1 MVGVFFLVAAL
12 GPGRHPEG
20 LGHIIVGRKPTSFL
34 SYSDLASILP
44 GSSLSQ
50 NSHVLAEIWL
60 HPASGLHA
68 LFTRGVMGLQPGTGC
83 QRSGLVRRVTA
94 ARSSEE

>member
-1 MVGVFFLVAAL
+1 MGVFFLVAAL
-12 GPGRHPEG
+12 GPGQHPEG
-20 LGHIIVGRKPTSFL
+20 LGHIIVGRKPTSFP

-68 LFTRGVMGLQPGTGC
+68 PFTRGVMGLQPWDGMPKVGP
-83 QRSGLVRRVTA
+83 R
-94 ARSSEE
+94 

>member
-12 GPGRHPEG
+12 GPGWHPEG
-20 LGHIIVGRKPTSFL
+20 LGHIIVGRKPTSFP

-50 NSHVLAEIWL
+50 NNQVLAEIWL
-60 HPASGLHA
+60 HPASGLRA
-68 LFTRGVMGLQPGTGC
+68 LFARGVMGLQAWEGRPK
-83 QRSGLVRRVTA
+83 VRLH
-94 ARSSEE
+94 